1 MKENYILALKIFI
14 RYFIF
19 LWLINLVFS
28 VLISFSEISLEG
40 ESSLSF
46 YINLV
51 YFSLHILLLFYFIR
65 SFYLKNPLLFA
76 TVNFIK
82 FDVRV
87 VSGAVLLGF
96 AIGSIFPMLTNSAV
110 YVESI
115 PMLKDTATTALKSY
129 SDFFNDFN
137 VWQLLTHF
145 VVTTLLLS
153 IFREIFF
160 RGILQRLI
168 QQDENITKAT
178 IQVSLLFTLTFFY
191 YQFNYL
197 DFISLFVLSI
207 FLSYTTFITKSIL
220 PAIFM
225 SIAYDLPVFILYFF
239 SDLSAHIDFYLTYQE
254 SFAMIYLLLVILG
267 YFGFKLIELGKK

>member
-1 MKENYILALKIFI
+1 M
-14 RYFIF
+14 
-19 LWLINLVFS
+19 
-28 VLISFSEISLEG
+28 
-40 ESSLSF
+40 
-46 YINLV
+46 
-51 YFSLHILLLFYFIR
+51 
-65 SFYLKNPLLFA
+65 
-76 TVNFIK
+76 
-82 FDVRV
+82 
-87 VSGAVLLGF
+87 
-96 AIGSIFPMLTNSAV
+96 
-110 YVESI
+110 
-115 PMLKDTATTALKSY
+115 
-129 SDFFNDFN
+129 
-137 VWQLLTHF
+137 
-145 VVTTLLLS
+145 TTLLLS